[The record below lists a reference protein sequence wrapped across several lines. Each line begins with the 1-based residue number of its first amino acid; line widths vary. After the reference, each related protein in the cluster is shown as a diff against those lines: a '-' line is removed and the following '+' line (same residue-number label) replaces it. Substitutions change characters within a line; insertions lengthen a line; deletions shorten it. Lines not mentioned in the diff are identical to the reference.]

1 MGHWCWENP
10 NYSAFHME
18 YYEQNAHRNFCSISV
33 LRHTEN
39 SHTHTGSQPRSLA
52 YIGPSFAVGF
62 TVLSGMGIAP
72 CIAAGRTK
80 SWLRLRL
87 EIGASKTAF
96 FGLPPRKKKT
106 FFLVTAIVNETEALV
121 SLLSTIHFYRFYGT
135 SKSPNCKICVF
146 TGRPS
151 QGADNYTP
159 DSLQLCDLVLGLFSI
174 TAICKMLGR
183 SLCACK
189 HLILVKC
196 DFSSTPLHVPHSSRS
211 RPPSKIGRRSLHW
224 LHLQI
229 HPEF

>member
-1 MGHWCWENP
+1 MKPKHW
-10 NYSAFHME
+10 
-18 YYEQNAHRNFCSISV
+18 
-33 LRHTEN
+33 
-39 SHTHTGSQPRSLA
+39 
-52 YIGPSFAVGF
+52 
-62 TVLSGMGIAP
+62 
-72 CIAAGRTK
+72 
-80 SWLRLRL
+80 
-87 EIGASKTAF
+87 
-96 FGLPPRKKKT
+96 
-106 FFLVTAIVNETEALV
+106 V

-196 DFSSTPLHVPHSSRS
+196 DFSSTPLHATLLAHGFPPKLAADPLAPKLVRIYPEVYLHQTYAHTLKILTRSS
-211 RPPSKIGRRSLHW
+211 I
-224 LHLQI
+224 LQI
-229 HPEF
+229 AVSILNPSHLSSLILPNAVRRVS